1 MAPEVAY
8 NILLK
13 CERAEKHIDDLKRAV
28 DTFLGE
34 EPYAIRFEENP
45 DTGDRTYYI
54 GKDAEVP
61 PDIPVICGD
70 AVHNLRTALDHLIYR
85 LAHVHTSGKGPFDNL
100 HFPIGETKTAFE
112 KSLARALHYKSKL
125 KGPTPRLGQDTV
137 KAIRSL
143 EPYGGGTG
151 EYFWHLHKLD
161 IIDKHHLLL
170 TAASSNQYHSMV
182 PSERALSK
190 RDFLGAEMSES
201 SAALDAKTFLESH
214 TPKFPLKTGDKLW
227 TVAKAN
233 VDENMHLPIEIA
245 FADPP
250 VLAGEPIIETLDEI
264 SSAVR
269 NTVLWFEKL
278 GMLG

>member
-1 MAPEVAY
+1 MAH

-13 CERAEKHIDDLKRAV
+13 CERAEKHIDDLKRTV
-28 DTFLGE
+28 DTFLGK

-54 GKDAEVP
+54 EKDAEVP
-61 PDIPVICGD
+61 SDIPVICGD
-70 AVHNLRTALDHLIYR
+70 AVHNLRTALDHLVYR
-85 LAHVHTSGKGPFDNL
+85 LAHSYTSGKGPFDNL
-100 HFPIGETKTAFE
+100 YFPTGETQTAFE
-112 KSLARALHYKSKL
+112 KSLGRALHYKSKR
-125 KGPTPRLGQDTV
+125 GPTPRLGQDAV

-170 TAASSNQYHSMV
+170 TAASSNQYHSML
-182 PSERALSK
+182 PSERARYK

-201 SAALDAKTFLESH
+201 SDAFDAKSFLESH
-214 TPKFPLKTGDKLW
+214 TPKFPLKAGDKLW

-250 VLAGEPIIETLDEI
+250 VLAGEPIIETLDEM
-264 SSAVR
+264 SRVVR
-269 NTVLWFEKL
+269 NTVLRFEKL